1 MEKQTDE
8 MKKKTI
14 SQLKY
19 FTCIEIDSQK
29 IYFRK
34 ILENYEQFLE
44 SYEQLMKSYEQLMK
58 SYEQF

>member
-1 MEKQTDE
+1 MTNEVGRWRNNKTQE

-29 IYFRK
+29 KI
-34 ILENYEQFLE
+34 ILESYEQFLE
-44 SYEQLMKSYEQLMK
+44 SYEQFQKI
-58 SYEQF
+58 F